1 MFKLYIKCLLSTEV
15 HSDFG
20 NGVTK
25 NYSNYNEKF
34 RLAWSTT
41 NNYHKWKERVSS
53 SSLSEDNLPSHPS
66 SESKFVMIQALSSM
80 TNKLKKK
87 HSPVPSYNENLDH
100 SLRVTLS
107 ARNLVSSNEGDDKDQ
122 SKLHRGNSLKNLAQN
137 QINSKPPPTGS
148 LHKKSFKNYFEHLRM
163 DKSHDSHASED
174 EFDNIHPKNRIQTLE
189 SKPTESKPFLSPTRS
204 LNLRQWTISGD
215 SPSSLPNSPKGEI
228 DSGHET
234 NPKQRPLTTK
244 LSPTVM
250 SDQDVFST
258 DKNNSPTALT
268 NSSRPPPLRKRR
280 TAFGD
285 LTETLQPSFN
295 LNQL

>member
-1 MFKLYIKCLLSTEV
+1 V

-34 RLAWSTT
+34 RMAWSTT
-41 NNYHKWKERVSS
+41 NNYHKWRERVSS
-53 SSLSEDNLPSHPS
+53 SSLSEDNLPSHPT

-137 QINSKPPPTGS
+137 QINSKPPPPSGS
-148 LHKKSFKNYFEHLRM
+148 LHKKSVKKYFEQHLRL
-163 DKSHDSHASED
+163 DKSFTHDSHPSED

-228 DSGHET
+228 DSET
-234 NPKQRPLTTK
+234 LPKQRPLTTK

-258 DKNNSPTALT
+258 DKNMNPTPLT
-268 NSSRPPPLRKRR
+268 NTSRPPPLRKRR